1 METKSKVMEKI
12 QADNES
18 AIARILMAKN
28 YLKLK
33 NDVAFFTATLVNQ
46 FAKSNSPT
54 SRQILGAIIE
64 SDKFIELM
72 NQSK

>member
-1 METKSKVMEKI
+1 MNTEIQYKI
-12 QADNES
+12 QRDNET

-64 SDKFIELM
+64 RDKFIELM